1 MIDKLQL
8 LQQALVRVHGAQK
21 SSPAA
26 QAGSAQAQSKAAQQ
40 GTAAAAQP
48 RPVLEGQIRQR
59 LGAIRPD
66 DPHRRRRSLRA
77 TLEVCLLSEFGERL
91 SADPAFHELVDKV
104 MQQIDGDAALKPL
117 VDEVLESLAA

>member
-8 LQQALVRVHGAQK
+8 LQQALVRVHGTQK
-21 SSPAA
+21 PSPA
-26 QAGSAQAQSKAAQQ
+26 AQAQSKAAQQ

-48 RPVLEGQIRQR
+48 RPALEGQIRQR
-59 LGAIRPD
+59 LATIRSD

-117 VDEVLESLAA
+117 VDEVLESLVA